1 MGTITAYESAQGRR
15 YRVRYRKPDH
25 SQTDKRG
32 FRTKRDAQ
40 EFLHMVELS
49 KARGSYV
56 DPALARVNVES
67 WARDWLKSQAQLKP
81 TTLVGY
87 ESALSKHII
96 PRWGRRSLSDIGYAE
111 IQHWISDLSKTLAP
125 QTVRNIYAV
134 FSLVF
139 SFAVRDGRLVRNP
152 AEGIQLPRRIKA
164 KRGYLTHAQVHR
176 LADECGDSRT
186 LVLFLAYTGLRWG
199 EAAALRVRDV
209 DFTRRR
215 VEVARA
221 VSEPAGHIVFGT
233 PKTHARRSV
242 PFPQFLVDPIAEA
255 CEDREPDDLLFP
267 SPNGDVIR
275 AGNFR
280 SRTLASAVQRVQQV
294 DPSFPRVTPHDLRH
308 TAASLAL
315 SSGANIKA
323 IQGMLGHA
331 SATMTL
337 DVYADLFPDDL
348 DSVHSPTYCAGRR
361 RCAPARRS
369 RREPTDRIPRAS
381 PHAAARRA
389 EPLRGGP
396 TNDARFAGC
405 SIAFEATNARRPA
418 LRADRLAFVPP
429 TGIEPATFGTGNQR
443 SIP

>member
-1 MGTITAYESAQGRR
+1 MGSITAYESANGRR

-25 SQTDKRG
+25 TQTDKRG
-32 FRTKRDAQ
+32 FRTKRDAE

-49 KARGSYV
+49 KVRGSYV
-56 DPALARVNVES
+56 DPAPARVNVAT

-215 VEVARA
+215 MEVARA
-221 VSEPAGHIVFGT
+221 VSEPAGRIVFGT

-242 PFPQFLVDPIAEA
+242 PFPQFLVEPIAEA
-255 CEDREPDDLLFP
+255 CKDREPDDLLFP

-280 SRTLASAVQRVQQV
+280 SRTLASAVQRVQQA

-348 DSVHSPTYCAGRR
+348 ESVTAGARVTAGAMRRLTTSNLKVPTGSL
-361 RCAPARRS
+361 APLHTPLCGARS
-369 RREPTDRIPRAS
+369 
-381 PHAAARRA
+381 
-389 EPLRGGP
+389 LGRGGP
-396 TNDARFAGC
+396 ANYAGFAGC
-405 SIAFEATNARRPA
+405 SIAGGAETLKAGPMG
-418 LRADRLAFVPP
+418 RLSAFVPP

>member
-32 FRTKRDAQ
+32 FRTKRDAE

-56 DPALARVNVES
+56 DPALARVNVET

-176 LADECGDSRT
+176 LADECGGSRT

-209 DFTRRR
+209 DFARRR

-221 VSEPAGHIVFGT
+221 VSEPAGRIVFGT

-255 CEDREPDDLLFP
+255 CEGREPDDLLFP

-348 DSVHSPTYCAGRR
+348 DSVAAALDLAAQRHLITRDD
-361 RCAPARRS
+361 PARPVL
-369 RREPTDRIPRAS
+369 PTD
-381 PHAAARRA
+381 
-389 EPLRGGP
+389 P
-396 TNDARFAGC
+396 TRVVG
-405 SIAFEATNARRPA
+405 
-418 LRADRLAFVPP
+418 
-429 TGIEPATFGTGNQR
+429 FG
-443 SIP
+443 S

>member
-1 MGTITAYESAQGRR
+1 MGSITAYESADGRR

-32 FRTKRDAQ
+32 FRTKRDAE

-49 KARGSYV
+49 KVRGSYV
-56 DPALARVNVES
+56 DPALSRVTVET

-81 TTLVGY
+81 TALVGY

-215 VEVARA
+215 VEVARRFRTRGADRVRHAQDSRSQVGA
-221 VSEPAGHIVFGT
+221 VPAVPRRPHRRGLQRSR
-233 PKTHARRSV
+233 ARRPPLSV
-242 PFPQFLVDPIAEA
+242 AERRRHPRRQLPVPHTRVRGAAGAAGRPELPEGHAARSSPHGGEPCALIGCEHQGDPGHAWA
-255 CEDREPDDLLFP
+255 RLCDDDPGRLRRP
-267 SPNGDVIR
+267 VPR
-275 AGNFR
+275 R
-280 SRTLASAVQRVQQV
+280 SRQCRGRAHGAK
-294 DPSFPRVTPHDLRH
+294 
-308 TAASLAL
+308 AAS
-315 SSGANIKA
+315 
-323 IQGMLGHA
+323 
-331 SATMTL
+331 
-337 DVYADLFPDDL
+337 P
-348 DSVHSPTYCAGRR
+348 
-361 RCAPARRS
+361 PARRAGL
-369 RREPTDRIPRAS
+369 PTP
-381 PHAAARRA
+381 
-389 EPLRGGP
+389 
-396 TNDARFAGC
+396 
-405 SIAFEATNARRPA
+405 
-418 LRADRLAFVPP
+418 
-429 TGIEPATFGTGNQR
+429 
-443 SIP
+443 